1 MLGSASLENQQEE
14 EIKLEVKAN
23 MLLTENTQSIFLIYK
38 QSSPLSTSI
47 LHVLIC
53 DIYY

>member
-23 MLLTENTQSIFLIYK
+23 MLLTENTQCIFLIYK
-38 QSSPLSTSI
+38 QSSPLATTI
-47 LHVLIC
+47 LHVLIR